1 MSAGQ
6 LESHVK
12 TSSASTQMFYLNLN
26 VCFLELKLV
35 LNLNLNL
42 SLTSN
47 YTNFTN
53 LQALRTSSLSH
64 SPSPSAMFYYD
75 SLCSFMFSER
85 DLSLD
90 L

>member
-26 VCFLELKLV
+26 ACFLELKFV

-42 SLTSN
+42 FSSDTNSRN
-47 YTNFTN
+47 YHNAFN
-53 LQALRTSSLSH
+53 I
-64 SPSPSAMFYYD
+64 YD
-75 SLCSFMFSER
+75 HG
-85 DLSLD
+85 
-90 L
+90 